1 MNNNEDDK
9 LSEVSSTL
17 GINLFQLK
25 EKYKNIIEKN
35 DNSSINEI
43 SPASSSS
50 STTISALSIKD
61 LSTSYSNEFSS
72 KPIVV
77 NNNQSNDVNMTDKQK
92 ESIETQKVLDHYKIC
107 KTCLGQGY
115 TTYIYNHRK
124 MEQTCEECDGDS
136 IVISQAYKEIENHV
150 NSNI

>member
-1 MNNNEDDK
+1 MNNEDDK

-25 EKYKNIIEKN
+25 EKYKSIIEKN

-43 SPASSSS
+43 STSSST
-50 STTISALSIKD
+50 TTISALSVKD
-61 LSTSYSNEFSS
+61 LSTSYSTEFSS
-72 KPIVV
+72 KPIVI
-77 NNNQSNDVNMTDKQK
+77 NNNQTNGANMTDKQK
-92 ESIETQKVLDHYKIC
+92 ESIDTQKVLDHYKIC

-115 TTYIYNHRK
+115 TTYIYNHRV
-124 MEQTCEECDGDS
+124 MEQKCEECDGDS
-136 IVISQAYKEIENHV
+136 IIITKEIENHV